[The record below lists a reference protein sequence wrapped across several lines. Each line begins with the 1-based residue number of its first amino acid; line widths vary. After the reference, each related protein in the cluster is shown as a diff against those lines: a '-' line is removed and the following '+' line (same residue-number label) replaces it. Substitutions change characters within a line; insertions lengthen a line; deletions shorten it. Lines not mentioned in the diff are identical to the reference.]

1 MNKRFII
8 LFVLMLSFWAIIIS
22 SSTAGNTPDIRGV
35 WYPDLYILKDGT
47 KPIVKGLIFFGEK
60 DWLVLF
66 FVVNENQKPLLGS
79 AEGGVYSL
87 NENRLVLK
95 HLYNL
100 SGGKEVAGSP
110 IKPSNM
116 EIKDILNARVEPC
129 TVEIKSDILTMDFPS
144 GNRMTFKSPTAG
156 AHIAVEDLLSRPMIP
171 SATR

>member
-22 SSTAGNTPDIRGV
+22 NSTAGNTADIRGV

-47 KPIVKGLIFFGEK
+47 KPIVKGFIFFREK

-66 FVVNENQKPLLGS
+66 FVINENQEIILGS

-95 HLYNL
+95 HLYSL
-100 SGGKEVAGSP
+100 SAGQEVADVP
-110 IKPSNM
+110 IKPSNFVSNM
-116 EIKDILNARVEPC
+116 
-129 TVEIKSDILTMDFPS
+129 
-144 GNRMTFKSPTAG
+144 
-156 AHIAVEDLLSRPMIP
+156 
-171 SATR
+171 